1 MKKKLFVVENLN
13 FLSFL
18 LALFLKIFG
27 YGSYYMKLGFIL
39 KLEKFL
45 KKDNRKIMKWVE
57 DQNFELLNF
66 KNKNYFFN
74 INSKSDLTEAKKIER
89 LLKKL

>member
-39 KLEKFL
+39 KNFFGSSFL
-45 KKDNRKIMKWVE
+45 KKI
-57 DQNFELLNF
+57 
-66 KNKNYFFN
+66 N
-74 INSKSDLTEAKKIER
+74 INKILVNKKDKFIINHETDYYNICQNYVE
-89 LLKKL
+89 KKF